1 MASDEPDEDP
11 FQRGRQKKACKQAC
25 TKAKDQ
31 VMSNVIPEKMKKDGA
46 NEVKLAKQVENS
58 HAAFNEFCDRKYAK
72 EAQGDLAAIAK
83 QLNEEEK
90 QRKKSGGFS
99 FEMPSFDF
107 GDGLFGFSAA
117 DGLVGMIE
125 ALSG

>member
-46 NEVKLAKQVENS
+46 NEVKLAKQVKNS
-58 HAAFNEFCDRKYAK
+58 HAACEEFCDRRYAK
-72 EAQGDLAAIAK
+72 
-83 QLNEEEK
+83 
-90 QRKKSGGFS
+90 
-99 FEMPSFDF
+99 
-107 GDGLFGFSAA
+107 
-117 DGLVGMIE
+117 
-125 ALSG
+125 